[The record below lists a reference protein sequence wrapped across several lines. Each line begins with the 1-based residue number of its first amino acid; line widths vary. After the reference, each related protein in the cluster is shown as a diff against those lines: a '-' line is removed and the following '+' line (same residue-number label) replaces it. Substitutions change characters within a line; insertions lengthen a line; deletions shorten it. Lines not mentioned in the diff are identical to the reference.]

1 MACFYTGFNYFCR
14 KNGIFK
20 LGETGK
26 DTPAQRLSSIRQN
39 EHFQCLAWIKM
50 PKATKSERLAVEAH
64 ARLKMSYLFEQVQN
78 DHFLYKITPNRKYEQ
93 AQEMAN
99 LAIGYAVEACEMYNI
114 SYSMGTKEYK
124 RG

>member
-1 MACFYTGFNYFCR
+1 MACFYTGFNYFVR

-26 DTPAQRLSSIRQN
+26 DTPAQRLSTIRQK
-39 EHFQCLAWIKM
+39 EHFQCLGYIVM

-64 ARLKMSYLFEQVQN
+64 ARLKMSYLFEQVKN
-78 DHFLYKITPNRKYEQ
+78 DHFLYKVMPNHKYEQ
-93 AQEMAN
+93 AREMAA
-99 LAIGYAVEACEMYNI
+99 LALRYAIEACEMYNI
-114 SYSMGTKEYK
+114 PWSYGDKQYK